1 MWSEVDRE
9 CGGLSADWAGGIVG
23 WSGSRDTR
31 FNPWEVT
38 CHQEPTLKSIKAL
51 GFLRQ
56 RNDKFSMVQK
66 QYRKI
71 WRRMAQGLSIRQFAN
86 FAIHHRKEQG

>member
-1 MWSEVDRE
+1 MI
-9 CGGLSADWAGGIVG
+9 CGVRLIESAEASAGAGIVG
-23 WSGSRDTR
+23 YPGSRDTR
-31 FNPWEVT
+31 FIPREVS
-38 CHQEPTLKSIKAL
+38 CHQEPTFKSIKAL
-51 GFLRQ
+51 GFFRQ
-56 RNDKFSMVQK
+56 RNDKFFMVQK